1 MTNSKLKLMNI
12 IKMFNG
18 QDAIVPVTESFARL
32 VMPTL
37 PSHRMTSGGVDYVP

>member
-1 MTNSKLKLMNI
+1 MSI
-12 IKMFNG
+12 D

>member
-1 MTNSKLKLMNI
+1 MKIESTNI
-12 IKMFNG
+12 IEMFTG